1 MQEIEKN
8 TFVITICS
16 GKGGVGKSVITANL
30 ANLLSESGYSV
41 LIWDANINFPN
52 QHLING
58 VELVF
63 NISDVYQNKTTINQ
77 AIHSIKNNLDLIA
90 DKPATGILPVYDS
103 NSILNTYE
111 SILLNTNYDIVII
124 DTPAGGSNDVLQCCN
139 IADIVQIVVTDE
151 PTSILDAYG
160 LLKLILPIVPKD
172 YINLLVNNV
181 IDFEDADEITFKL
194 NLATEKFLKV
204 KLDVTGFVPYDRII
218 RQSILQQDLF
228 VNANPDS
235 EPTLALKKIAKNLL
249 AKINLG
255 IKV

>member
-1 MQEIEKN
+1 MQENEKN
-8 TFVITICS
+8 TFTITICS
-16 GKGGVGKSVITANL
+16 GKGGVGKSVLTANL
-30 ANLLSESGYSV
+30 ANILAEKGCKV

-58 VELVF
+58 VELTASV
-63 NISDVYQNKTTINQ
+63 SDVYQNKISILK
-77 AIHSIKNNLDLIA
+77 AIHSIKPNLDLIA
-90 DKPATGILPVYDS
+90 DIPATGKTQNYENS
-103 NSILNTYE
+103 SILNTFE
-111 SILLNTNYDIVII
+111 SILVTTNYDIILI

-160 LLKLILPIVPKD
+160 LLKLILPIIPKE

-181 IDFEDADEITFKL
+181 IDFEDADEITYKL

-204 KLDVTGFVPYDRII
+204 KLEVVGFVPYDRII

-228 VNANPDS
+228 VNSNPNS
-235 EPTLALKKIAKNLL
+235 EATLALNKIASSFLE
-249 AKINLG
+249 KINLG
-255 IKV
+255 LTV